1 MSNENILDWY
11 EGKSEVNDLDSKE
24 LEDKETVFSEN
35 IPVPTTSDLNPVP
48 PSSPQVDIQQELINN
63 ALGANL
69 TMKNDPVIA
78 VDKTNIYKAYTLLKI
93 IEQKIKMLN
102 HYSGSQVEDPIKK
115 EGLASDVKALVQNL
129 SDITGAL

>member
-1 MSNENILDWY
+1 MSNENILEWY
-11 EGKSEVNDLDSKE
+11 EGKSEVDGISPEE
-24 LEDKETVFSEN
+24 LETKEIVFSEN

-48 PSSPQVDIQQELINN
+48 PLSPQVDIQQELINN

-78 VDKTNIYKAYTLLKI
+78 VDKTNIFKAYTLLKV
-93 IEQKIKMLN
+93 IEQKIMMLN

-129 SDITGAL
+129 SDVVGAL